1 MTASFLYKLWRLCFL
16 DVTDI
21 ARTLLGIN
29 PLEGGFELKYGAAS
43 NGEVVGT
50 DIASLYNNYFV
61 PMALSFL
68 ITVVVII
75 LLQKLAFEGITKE
88 AGIKVMIGFLISF
101 MVITNGLK
109 IGRNVI
115 KLGNAAAL
123 KIYDN
128 SAILTGEAVNSD
140 KTDEAT
146 GTEGDQSLN
155 NLNNFL
161 KTIDPEL
168 EIAKDGE
175 GYKYKS
181 NGGGF
186 GGYLFS
192 MAYKLVP
199 SMFAGLLILFF
210 VLGNFVCIGVMG
222 SVLITRMLELVLKVL
237 GIPIAALEF
246 SLNGYNSSSM
256 RYLKSLIAVSIQ
268 GVFIV
273 LILWLKARMSLI
285 LIKIIGESTRGAY
298 GGMIFIVLTLAV
310 TAAFTGML
318 IKSQQYAKEVVGV

>member
-21 ARTLLGIN
+21 VRTLLGIN
-29 PLEGGFELKYGAAS
+29 PLEGGFELRYGAGS

-50 DIASLYNNYFV
+50 DIASLYNNYFI

-75 LLQKLAFEGITKE
+75 LLQKIAFEGVTKE
-88 AGIKVMIGFLISF
+88 AGMKVMIGFLISF

-115 KLGNAAAL
+115 KLGNAAAI
-123 KIYDN
+123 KIYDS

-175 GYKYKS
+175 GYKFNSDGKFL
-181 NGGGF
+181 GF
-186 GGYLFS
+186 LQS
-192 MAYKLVP
+192 LATRTIS

-222 SVLITRMLELVLKVL
+222 SVLITRMLELILKVL

-246 SLNGYNSSSM
+246 ALNGYNSSSM

-285 LIKIIGESTRGAY
+285 LIKIIGESTRGVY

-318 IKSQQYAKEVVGV
+318 IKSQQYAREVVGV

>member
-21 ARTLLGIN
+21 VRTLLGIN
-29 PLEGGFELKYGAAS
+29 PLEGGFELRYGAGS

-75 LLQKLAFEGITKE
+75 LLQKIAFEGVTKE

-115 KLGNAAAL
+115 KLGNAAAI
-123 KIYDN
+123 KIYDS

-175 GYKYKS
+175 GYKFNSDGKFL
-181 NGGGF
+181 GF
-186 GGYLFS
+186 LQS
-192 MAYKLVP
+192 LATRTIS

-222 SVLITRMLELVLKVL
+222 SVLITRMLELILKVL

-246 SLNGYNSSSM
+246 ALNGYNSSSM

-285 LIKIIGESTRGAY
+285 LIKIIGESTRGVY

-318 IKSQQYAKEVVGV
+318 IKSQQYAREVVGV

>member
-123 KIYDN
+123 KIYD
-128 SAILTGEAVNSD
+128 SSSILTGEAVNSD

-175 GYKYKS
+175 GYKFNSEGKFL
-181 NGGGF
+181 GF
-186 GGYLFS
+186 LQS
-192 MAYKLVP
+192 LATRTIS

-222 SVLITRMLELVLKVL
+222 SVLITRMLELVIKVL

-246 SLNGYNSSSM
+246 ALNGYNSSSM

-273 LILWLKARMSLI
+273 LILWLKTRMSLI

-318 IKSQQYAKEVVGV
+318 IKSQQYAREVVGV

>member
-75 LLQKLAFEGITKE
+75 LLQKIAFEGVTKE

-115 KLGNAAAL
+115 KLGNAAAI
-123 KIYDN
+123 KIYDS

-175 GYKYKS
+175 GYKFNSDGKFL
-181 NGGGF
+181 GF
-186 GGYLFS
+186 LQS
-192 MAYKLVP
+192 LATRTIS

-222 SVLITRMLELVLKVL
+222 SVLITRMLELILKVL

-246 SLNGYNSSSM
+246 ALNGYNSSSM

-285 LIKIIGESTRGAY
+285 LIKIIGETTRGAY

-318 IKSQQYAKEVVGV
+318 IKSQQYAREVVGV

>member
-29 PLEGGFELKYGAAS
+29 PLESGFELKYKAGS
-43 NGEVVGT
+43 NGEIVGV
-50 DIASLYNNYFV
+50 DIANLYNNYFV

-75 LLQKLAFEGITKE
+75 LLQKIAFEGITKE

-123 KIYDN
+123 KIYDS

-146 GTEGDQSLN
+146 GEEGDPSLN

-175 GYKYKS
+175 GYKFKS
-181 NGGGF
+181 QGISLGF
-186 GGYLFS
+186 LQS
-192 MAYKLVP
+192 LATKIIS
-199 SMFAGLLILFF
+199 SMFAGLIILFF
-210 VLGNFVCIGVMG
+210 VLGNFICIGVIG

-285 LIKIIGESTRGAY
+285 LIKIIGESTRGVY

-318 IKSQQYAKEVVGV
+318 IKSQQYAREVVGV

>member
-21 ARTLLGIN
+21 VRTLLGIN
-29 PLEGGFELKYGAAS
+29 PLEGGFELKYGAGS
-43 NGEVVGT
+43 NGEVIGT
-50 DIASLYNNYFV
+50 DVANLYNNYFV

-68 ITVVVII
+68 VTVVVII
-75 LLQKLAFEGITKE
+75 LLQKLTFEGITRE
-88 AGIKVMIGFLISF
+88 AGIKVLIGFVISL

-109 IGRNVI
+109 LGRNVI
-115 KLGNAAAL
+115 KLGNAAAV
-123 KIYDN
+123 KIYD
-128 SAILTGEAVNSD
+128 SSSILTGEAVNSD

-168 EIAKDGE
+168 EIGKDGE

-181 NGGGF
+181 KDGGSLGLLPSL
-186 GGYLFS
+186 G
-192 MAYKLVP
+192 KKIIP
-199 SMFAGLLILFF
+199 SMFAGLLILIF
-210 VLGNFVCIGVMG
+210 VLGNFICIGVIG
-222 SVLITRMLELVLKVL
+222 SILVTRILELVIRVL

-246 SLNGYNSSSM
+246 ALNGYNSSSM
-256 RYLKSLIAVSIQ
+256 RYIKSLLAVSIQ
-268 GVFIV
+268 GVLIV
-273 LILWLKARMSLI
+273 LILWLKARMSLV
-285 LIKIIGESTRGAY
+285 LIRIIGESTRGAY

-310 TAAFTGML
+310 TFAFTGML
-318 IKSQQYAKEVVGV
+318 ARSQQYAREVVGV

>member
-50 DIASLYNNYFV
+50 DIANLYNNYFV

-123 KIYDN
+123 KIYDS

-168 EIAKDGE
+168 EIAKVGE
-175 GYKYKS
+175 GYKFNSEGKS
-181 NGGGF
+181 LGF
-186 GGYLFS
+186 LQS
-192 MAYKLVP
+192 LATKIIS
-199 SMFAGLLILFF
+199 SMFAGLIILFF

-222 SVLITRMLELVLKVL
+222 SVLITRMLELVIKVL

-246 SLNGYNSSSM
+246 ALNGYNSSSM

-285 LIKIIGESTRGAY
+285 LIKIIGETTRGAY

-318 IKSQQYAKEVVGV
+318 IKSQQYAREVVGV

>member
-175 GYKYKS
+175 GYKFKS
-181 NGGGF
+181 EGKFLGF
-186 GGYLFS
+186 LKS
-192 MAYKLVP
+192 LATRTIS
-199 SMFAGLLILFF
+199 SMFAGLIILFF
-210 VLGNFVCIGVMG
+210 VLGNFICIGVMG
-222 SVLITRMLELVLKVL
+222 AVLITRMLELVLKVL

-285 LIKIIGESTRGAY
+285 LIKIIGESTRGVY

-318 IKSQQYAKEVVGV
+318 IKSQQYAREVVGV